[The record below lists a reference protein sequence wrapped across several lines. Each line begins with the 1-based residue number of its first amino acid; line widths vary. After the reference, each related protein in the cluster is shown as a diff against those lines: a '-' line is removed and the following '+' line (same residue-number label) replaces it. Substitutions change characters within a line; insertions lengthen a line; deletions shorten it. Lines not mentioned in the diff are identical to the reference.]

1 MFMLSFKGQLPAA
14 SFTSKCISFCV
25 LDEKRGRRREIKRG
39 KRDNL

>member
-25 LDEKRGRRREIKRG
+25 LDEKRGRREEE
-39 KRDNL
+39 RDKERKER